1 MSYKTKRKVLF
12 DHDGGIDDLLSL
24 LLLLRMPDIELLGV
38 TVTPADC
45 YLESA
50 VQATAKIL
58 TKAGRTD
65 VPIGVGT
72 YYGENAFPAPWRA
85 QPMFINAL
93 PSLIDIETPPS
104 SQMPTATTLLIDQ
117 LQQATTKVTVLMTG
131 PCSNLVLALEQAPE
145 LVYKIE
151 QVVWM
156 GGAVEV
162 GGNVQA
168 HWHDGS
174 AEWNAYWAPQHSQTL
189 LASNLPLV
197 LISLDVTNQV
207 PVSVDFLK
215 KLAALP
221 YEYAQLAGQLWASTV
236 YMIPSYHMA
245 YYMWDVLATCY
256 LGLEDAFDI
265 EEKRILVSASP
276 PNAGETY
283 LADDGAITQ
292 VAVRINKGVFYEYV
306 VNLLSS
312 NF

>member
-1 MSYKTKRKVLF
+1 MSKKAKRKVLF

-45 YLESA
+45 YLEPA
-50 VQATAKIL
+50 VQATAQIL
-58 TKAGRTD
+58 AKAGKAA

-72 YYGENAFPAPWRA
+72 YYGENAFPSAWRA
-85 QPMFINAL
+85 QPMFANAL
-93 PSLIDIETPPS
+93 PSLIGIETPPS
-104 SQMPTATTLLIDQ
+104 SQLPRATTLLIDQ
-117 LQQATTKVTVLMTG
+117 LQQADTKVTVLMTG

-145 LVYKIE
+145 LAHKIE

-174 AEWNAYWAPQHSQTL
+174 AEWNAYWAPQHTQTL
-189 LASNLPLV
+189 LANNLPLV

-207 PVSVDFLK
+207 PVDLDFLK
-215 KLAALP
+215 KIARLP

-236 YMIPSYHMA
+236 YTIPSYHA
-245 YYMWDVLATCY
+245 TYYMWDVLATCY
-256 LGLEDAFDI
+256 LGLENAFEV
-265 EEKRILVSASP
+265 EEKQLLAAVSP
-276 PNAGETY
+276 PNAGEIY
-283 LADDGAITQ
+283 LADNGYTTRVAIG
-292 VAVRINKGVFYEYV
+292 INKSVFYKYV
-306 VNLLSS
+306 IDLLS
-312 NF
+312 FDF